1 MALTFSPLTVDFPSA
16 AAAAAAADNIFVVTK
31 WAGRLPEDDR
41 LQSWRTVELRRGV
54 PPLNVLWAGFIFGL
68 GVANGF
74 TRPSCRR
81 GGRTAAVGPSNGV
94 DRDKELHRTVLA
106 WYLSF
111 LALGFFSLSL
121 SPSSHPAPG
130 NLLAPPSFALGSPLS
145 APSRARSLDKL
156 GFILPPAEWNS
167 PRWPLGASRPLVLI
181 PSRLRCRRPL
191 PPSPLRGR

>member
-121 SPSSHPAPG
+121 SLPR
-130 NLLAPPSFALGSPLS
+130 LT
-145 APSRARSLDKL
+145 
-156 GFILPPAEWNS
+156 LPPIICS
-167 PRWPLGASRPLVLI
+167 L
-181 PSRLRCRRPL
+181 L
-191 PPSPLRGR
+191 PPSPSAPRSLPPLALALWIN